1 MCGDAKTSSRGYF
14 DVRCVRSAEN
24 AMSRIVF
31 VSRLDE
37 VQLGIGISGE
47 LCTVMTDVVRS
58 VVVWN
63 TVASGCCECVFKRV
77 K

>member
-1 MCGDAKTSSRGYF
+1 MCGDAKASSRGNF

-24 AMSRIVF
+24 AMSGIMF

-37 VQLGIGISGE
+37 VELGVGTNGE
-47 LCTVMTDVVRS
+47 LCTVMTDVVRG
-58 VVVWN
+58 VVMWN
-63 TVASGCCECVFKRV
+63 SVASGCCECVIKCV

>member
-14 DVRCVRSAEN
+14 DVRCVRSAED
-24 AMSRIVF
+24 AVSGIVF
-31 VSRLDE
+31 VSCLDE

-63 TVASGCCECVFKRV
+63 AVASGCCDCVFKCV